1 MARRTAHVNIAEAKA
16 HLSELV
22 DRALS
27 GEEVIIARDGKPLLR
42 LAPLQS
48 PRGKRRRPGT
58 AKGRVRIAEDFDATP
73 ADFAEYV
80 R

>member
-1 MARRTAHVNIAEAKA
+1 MNIAEAKA

-42 LAPLQS
+42 LSPLQS
-48 PRGKRRRPGT
+48 PLGKRRKPGT
-58 AKGRVRIAEDFDATP
+58 ARGRVRMSADFDATP
-73 ADFAEYV
+73 EDFAEYE